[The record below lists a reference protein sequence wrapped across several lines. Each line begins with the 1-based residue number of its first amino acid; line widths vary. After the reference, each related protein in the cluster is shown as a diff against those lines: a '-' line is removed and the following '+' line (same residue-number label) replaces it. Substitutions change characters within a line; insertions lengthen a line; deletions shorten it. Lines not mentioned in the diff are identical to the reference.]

1 MISSVHSTMNDNLRR
16 TIQGKVELYNG
27 STRLNTFSYDDRTKG
42 IQEIAVV
49 RTGEKGKFF
58 GFGICQK
65 ATVKIIDKA
74 NDLIFLKGESLRT
87 CFKANDATTY
97 INIGPSFFIKESIRD
112 EKTGVHTITAYDAI
126 DNATSYVW
134 RNLGMEVPYTLANV
148 VERIRSLLGLSG
160 YNVPSGFDLSYSV
173 GANFSG
179 EENLRVVLNALAEA
193 TQTIYYIDNTNK
205 LVFKR
210 LSSTSNPV
218 LTIPKKDYFEFTA
231 ALPITITKIIHATEL
246 GDNYEAG
253 TDSGACQYMR
263 ENPFWSNRSDISSL
277 VTAATNRITGLTLI
291 PYDLKWRGNFL
302 TEIGD
307 KISVET
313 KDGTTTT
320 FILDDSF
327 IYNGG
332 FSQDCT
338 WDSNPESEK
347 TTASNPV
354 TIGEKINQTFARVDK
369 VDRKVTLYA
378 SEIDEA
384 KESVGEL
391 QVSTDLISASVSSVE
406 QQITELG
413 EHVDGVSAQTNSRID
428 TVYSEVAL
436 KLDKT
441 GVEITVEQKLES
453 GVDKV
458 VTASKNYTF
467 DDTGLNIASSDS
479 EISTRI
485 LEDGMRI
492 YKNDQEVLVAN
503 NRGVTATD
511 LYATTFLIIGDNSR
525 LENSGNRTACFW
537 IGPSEE

>member
-1 MISSVHSTMNDNLRR
+1 
-16 TIQGKVELYNG
+16 VELYDG
-27 STRLNTFSYDDRTKG
+27 STRLDTFLYDDRTKG
-42 IQEIAVV
+42 VQEITVV

-58 GFGICQK
+58 GFGICQQ

-74 NDLIFLKGESLRT
+74 NSLTFLKGESLRT
-87 CFKANDATTY
+87 GFKANDASTY
-97 INIGPSFFIKESIRD
+97 INVCPSFFIKEAIRD

-134 RNLGMEVPYTLANV
+134 RNLGMEVPYTLTDV
-148 VERIRSLLGLSG
+148 VARIASLLGLAG
-160 YNVPSGFDLSYSV
+160 YASLPAGFTLSYSA
-173 GANFSG
+173 GANFNG
-179 EENLRVVLNALAEA
+179 DENLRVVLNALAEA
-193 TQTIYYIDNTNK
+193 TQTIYYVDQNNK

-210 LSSTSNPV
+210 LVPTASSV
-218 LTIPKKDYFEFTA
+218 LPISKRDYFEFTD
-231 ALPITITKIIHATEL
+231 ALPITLSKIIHTNAL
-246 GDNYEAG
+246 GDNYEGGDNTG
-253 TDSGACQYMR
+253 TCQYMR
-263 ENPFWSNRSDISSL
+263 DNPFWDNRSDISTL
-277 VTAATNRITGLTLI
+277 IVTAANRIKGLTII
-291 PYDLKWRGNFL
+291 PYNLKWRGNFL

-307 KISVET
+307 KISIET
-313 KDGTTTT
+313 NNRTIDT

-327 IYNGG
+327 TYNGG
-332 FSQDCT
+332 FSQTNT

-354 TIGEKINQTFARVDK
+354 TIGERINQTYAKVDK

-378 SEIDEA
+378 SAIDEA

-391 QVSTDLISASVSSVE
+391 QVSTELINASVSSVE

-428 TVYSEVAL
+428 TVFSEVAL

-492 YKNDQEVLVAN
+492 YKNDVEVLTAN